1 MSLKTQI
8 DSDIKAAMLARDQ
21 VKLLA
26 LRDIKKLILL
36 EETKAGKT
44 GELTEEEEMKILQKA
59 VKQRKD
65 SAEIYTTQNRPDLLE
80 KELAEIA
87 VIEVFLP
94 KSLTEDEL
102 KTALQAIIAEVGA
115 SAPSDMGKV
124 MGAATKQLA
133 GKADG
138 KAISAMVKSLLA

>member
-102 KTALQAIIAEVGA
+102 KTALQAIIAQVGA

>member
-26 LRDIKKLILL
+26 LRDIKKMILL

-44 GELTEEEEMKILQKA
+44 GDLTEEEEMKILQKA